1 MNDDLIEFIRARLDE
16 DERVARWAGGGI
28 WHDVAAVRESWLA
41 ECNREDAT
49 HILRHDPARIRAEV
63 DAKRRILELGTCAAC
78 EIESQPCDHRDDVL
92 ALLALPYA
100 DHPDYRP
107 EWSP

>member
-1 MNDDLIEFIRARLDE
+1 MNNLIEFLRARLDE

-28 WHDVAAVRESWLA
+28 WHDVTAVRESAWLV

-49 HILRHDPARIRAEV
+49 HILRHDPARVRADV
-63 DAKRRILELGTCAAC
+63 DAKRRILDQDPPRET
-78 EIESQPCDHRDDVL
+78 L

-100 DHPDYRP
+100 DHPDYRS
-107 EWSP
+107 EWRQATRA